1 MRRLPFRSGSVVTQ
15 APSRQG
21 AKPWV
26 ALASCA
32 LLFVLSACSGVSG
45 GAGNGGGN
53 TSATSTKQN
62 PTQITLGS
70 NIAAQ
75 LKAAQP
81 QDATY
86 NFEQSD
92 GNASH
97 GQKLGEGVATRTP
110 DLFHQ
115 TWMISTSGQSTTI
128 DQVYDYANGII
139 YQRFN
144 GAGQWDR
151 MSSKIAHY
159 YDLQG
164 AKLLGTET
172 VNGSPT
178 YHIRGTAVND
188 GQAFTMDVWA
198 RTDNLY
204 PAQIWEMYAFNN
216 QSSYYLFIATAYN
229 TGATISIPSH

>member
-1 MRRLPFRSGSVVTQ
+1 MASGS
-15 APSRQG
+15 
-21 AKPWV
+21 
-26 ALASCA
+26 
-32 LLFVLSACSGVSG
+32 
-45 GAGNGGGN
+45 AGNGDGN
-53 TSATSTKQN
+53 TSTKQN
-62 PTQITLGS
+62 ATQVTLGS
-70 NIAAQ
+70 DIAAQ

-86 NFEQSD
+86 TFEQSD
-92 GNASH
+92 GNATH

-115 TWMISTSGQSTTI
+115 TWMISISGQSTTV

-159 YDLQG
+159 YDLQSP
-164 AKLLGTET
+164 KLLGTET

-204 PAQIWEMYAFNN
+204 PAQIWEVYAFNN

-229 TGATISIPSH
+229 TGAKISIPSQ